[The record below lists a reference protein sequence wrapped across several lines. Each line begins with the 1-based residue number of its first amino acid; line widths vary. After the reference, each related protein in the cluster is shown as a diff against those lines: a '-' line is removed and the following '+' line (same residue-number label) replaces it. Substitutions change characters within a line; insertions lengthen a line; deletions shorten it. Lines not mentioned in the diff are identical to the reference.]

1 MQFLKTVGIYYGN
14 GVAHLTKK
22 ELSNLAGSGS
32 AATYILEYNNLPDR
46 TTDIAVKT
54 DMMAYAIEQNHD
66 IPEVTPEKKKSIL
79 SSVASEYDVFES
91 TALLDNSG
99 WKYMNETNA
108 LPGTL
113 RIPDDIVLP
122 NTDDVIGGTA
132 QAITNYIFNK
142 TMGYID
148 AGQPV
153 DPIIFNVYNN
163 MKSTPVVTPQERP
176 NLGILQYFNIPWGQV
191 TLYSSL
197 SDSTIDFPV
206 YPEEY
211 EDGAQATYDTMPDM
225 LYQYEPWYTYK
236 SSGPRSISLTFKFHR
251 DMWSGDHR
259 DGMANQ
265 LIRFCQAQC
274 YPLFNGASVNTA
286 TVTLYI
292 AGQPYITGI
301 LKEEKHTYSGP
312 IGLDNM
318 PLSVTLTLTFDE
330 VSSYPLNYNS
340 VMQKGLIG

>member
-1 MQFLKTVGIYYGN
+1 MQFLKTVGKIGGY
-14 GVAHLTKK
+14 LTKK
-22 ELSNLAGSGS
+22 ELVYATNLSN
-32 AATYILEYNNLPDR
+32 ATAILRYNNIDE
-46 TTDIAVKT
+46 TAVGHNLGKVVAERYYNISN
-54 DMMAYAIEQNHD
+54 DPNISD
-66 IPEVTPEKKKSIL
+66 VTPEKKKSIL
-79 SSVASEYDVFES
+79 NSVASDYDVFES

-99 WKYMNETNA
+99 WKYMSETNA

-113 RIPDDIVLP
+113 RIPDGIVIP

-163 MKSTPVVTPQERP
+163 MNSTPVVTPQERP
-176 NLGILQYFNIPWGQV
+176 DLGIMQYFNIPWGQV

-236 SSGPRSISLTFKFHR
+236 SSGPRSVPLTFKFHR

-274 YPLFNGASVNTA
+274 YPMFNGVLVNTA

-318 PLSVTLTLTFDE
+318 PLAVTLTLTFDE

>member
-1 MQFLKTVGIYYGN
+1 
-14 GVAHLTKK
+14 
-22 ELSNLAGSGS
+22 
-32 AATYILEYNNLPDR
+32 
-46 TTDIAVKT
+46 
-54 DMMAYAIEQNHD
+54 
-66 IPEVTPEKKKSIL
+66 
-79 SSVASEYDVFES
+79 
-91 TALLDNSG
+91 
-99 WKYMNETNA
+99 
-108 LPGTL
+108 
-113 RIPDDIVLP
+113 
-122 NTDDVIGGTA
+122 
-132 QAITNYIFNK
+132 
-142 TMGYID
+142 MGYID

-176 NLGILQYFNIPWGQV
+176 NLGIMQYFNIPWGQV